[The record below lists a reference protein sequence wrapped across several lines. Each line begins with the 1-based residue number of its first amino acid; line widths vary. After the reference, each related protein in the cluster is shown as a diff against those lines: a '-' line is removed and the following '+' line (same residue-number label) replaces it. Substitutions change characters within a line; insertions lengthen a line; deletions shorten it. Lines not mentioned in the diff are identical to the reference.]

1 MADELNNEN
10 KTNLLFKKFQGV
22 AQTSVIYGA
31 GIGGTSYSSESKKSN
46 TGVFKETVYIEEVP
60 FTNPVSLFNL
70 WSSSQQPQVPDTS
83 WNTTYKIK
91 Q

>member
-22 AQTSVIYGA
+22 AQTSVIYPP
-31 GIGGTSYSSESKKSN
+31 GIGGTSYSNESKKSN

-60 FTNPVSLFNL
+60 FTNPVTLFNL
-70 WSSSQQPQVPDTS
+70 WSPSQQPQVP
-83 WNTTYKIK
+83 
-91 Q
+91 